1 MTDNFDNKRRSHRD
15 RPSTREDYRA
25 QGDRPKRRR
34 IWLWVL
40 GILVILLCIGGWI
53 AFKAYSDVRE
63 TSEQMYQAAD
73 YKSKRN
79 GQVDLSQGNQAFSV
93 LLMGIDTDS
102 LGRTEQGRS
111 DTMMVM
117 TVNPKAKQ
125 TSLLSIPRDTY
136 TTILPNGNKDK
147 INHAYAYGGP
157 AGAVETVQNLLDI
170 PIDYYV
176 SVNMQGLED
185 MINVLGGVTV
195 TPPISFNEDGHQF
208 VQGQATTLNGEAAL
222 AYVRNR
228 YDDPE
233 GDYGRQARQR
243 QVILA
248 CLKEAASL
256 SSLPNYQEILNTIGS
271 NVQTNMAFSDMKDL
285 FTNYRGA
292 ANNINQAQLKGSG
305 QMIGGVYYE
314 MIPEENINQASQT
327 LKQELNL

>member
-1 MTDNFDNKRRSHRD
+1 MTDNFDKKRRSHRD
-15 RPSTREDYRA
+15 RPSTREDYRS
-25 QGDRPKRRR
+25 QVEQPKKLR
-34 IWLWVL
+34 IWPWVL
-40 GILVILLCIGGWI
+40 GILLVLLCIGGWM

-63 TSEQMYQAAD
+63 TSDQMYQAAD
-73 YKSKRN
+73 YKPKRK
-79 GQVDLSQGNQAFSV
+79 GQVDLNQGDQAFSV
-93 LLMGIDTDS
+93 LLMGIDTGS

-117 TVNPKAKQ
+117 TVNPKTQQ
-125 TSLLSIPRDTY
+125 TTLLSIPRDTY
-136 TTILPNGNKDK
+136 TTILPSGNKDK
-147 INHAYAYGGP
+147 INHAYAYGG
-157 AGAVETVQNLLDI
+157 AGGAVDTVQNLLDI

-195 TPPISFNEDGHQF
+195 TPPISFTEDGHQF
-208 VQGQATTLNGEAAL
+208 VQGQPTTLNGESAL

-256 SSLPNYQEILNTIGS
+256 SSLPNYQEILNTIGN
-271 NVQTNMAFSDMKDL
+271 NVQTNLAFSDMKDL
-285 FTNYRGA
+285 FTNYRDGA
-292 ANNINQAQLKGSG
+292 NHINQAQLKGSG
-305 QMIGGVYYE
+305 QMIDGVYYE
-314 MIPEENINQASQT
+314 IIPEANIQEASS
-327 LKQELNL
+327 KIKAELNL